1 MDKQLQSP
9 FLPKKSAES
18 WGEPPLRGSLSM
30 HGSKIKHSAFFGD
43 STCQDGIRAFSL
55 EQH

>member
-18 WGEPPLRGSLSM
+18 WGEPPLRGSLFM
-30 HGSKIKHSAFFGD
+30 HGSKIKHSAFFGAI
-43 STCQDGIRAFSL
+43 STCQDDIRTFSL
-55 EQH
+55 E